1 MTQFLTCNSYI
12 PPYMAYPRFLMNVDI
27 SETAKLV
34 YILLLDRARLSMKN
48 REWQDESGCVFV
60 LYTIPNL
67 ARDIGK
73 GETTVKKALNQLVKQ
88 RLILK
93 QSLGLGQ
100 PNKIYVTVPAG
111 DYGKINVML
120 SSTTDIMKLTSR
132 RHPCRNGRI
141 SDGVFKNLRQGEFRP
156 SRSVDEVEQHA
167 RYGPRLPPFGRGDGA

>member
-34 YILLLDRARLSMKN
+34 YILLMDRARLSMKN

-60 LYTIPNL
+60 LYTIPSL

-88 RLILK
+88 GLILK
-93 QSLGLGQ
+93 QSLGPGQ
-100 PNKIYVTVPAG
+100 PNKIYVKIQAENSPTGQAEKRLTGGAFFDPKAGRKVPPNNNKSNKYA
-111 DYGKINVML
+111 
-120 SSTTDIMKLTSR
+120 
-132 RHPCRNGRI
+132 RNYEPKE
-141 SDGVFKNLRQGEFRP
+141 GVSL
-156 SRSVDEVEQHA
+156 
-167 RYGPRLPPFGRGDGA
+167 

>member
-60 LYTIPNL
+60 LYTIPSL

-73 GETTVKKALNQLVKQ
+73 GETTVKKALNQLVRQ
-88 RLILK
+88 GLILK
-93 QSLGLGQ
+93 QSLGPGQ
-100 PNKIYVTVPAG
+100 PNKIYVKIQAENSPTGQAEKRLTGGAFFDPKTGRKVPPNNNKSNK
-111 DYGKINVML
+111 YV
-120 SSTTDIMKLTSR
+120 
-132 RHPCRNGRI
+132 RNYEPKE
-141 SDGVFKNLRQGEFRP
+141 GVSL
-156 SRSVDEVEQHA
+156 
-167 RYGPRLPPFGRGDGA
+167 